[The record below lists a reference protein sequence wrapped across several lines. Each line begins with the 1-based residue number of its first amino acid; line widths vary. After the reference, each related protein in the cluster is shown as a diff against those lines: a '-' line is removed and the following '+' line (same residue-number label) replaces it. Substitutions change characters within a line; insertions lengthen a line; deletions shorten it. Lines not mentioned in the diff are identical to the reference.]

1 MSHQRGYTLVEM
13 LVTVAII
20 SLFTTISLA
29 SLSNILWRAALRGA
43 VVRIVG
49 LMAMTQEDAVAMRRG
64 RAIKFLRE
72 ADGGWSYAVFT
83 DGDNDGV
90 RNDDI
95 ARGVDVLV
103 QGPDLLVAPRA
114 MATIGIPARGLPD
127 PDGGSRIGPNASPIQ
142 FNRSFLCSFAADGSG
157 TPGSVYLRT
166 VAGDAAVVRC
176 SGEGGRVSVLLLNRL
191 TRMWRSFS

>member
-13 LVTVAII
+13 LVTVAIVG
-20 SLFTTISLA
+20 LFTTISLA

-43 VVRIVG
+43 VVRICG
-49 LMAMTQEDAVAMRRG
+49 LMAMTQEDAMAMRRG

-83 DGDNDGV
+83 DGDDDGV

-95 ARGVDVLV
+95 DRGVDVLV
-103 QGPDLLVAPRA
+103 QGPDVLVSPRA
-114 MATIGIPARGLPD
+114 MATIGIPARGVPD
-127 PDGGSRIGPNASPIQ
+127 PDGGRRIGPDASPVQ
-142 FNRSFLCSFAADGSG
+142 FNRSLLCSFAADGSG
-157 TPGSVYLRT
+157 TPGSIYLRT